1 MFWHITEIIK
11 ITFAT
16 IPYCSLPFFGL
27 QKNKIFIDCVEDQ
40 FWYQW
45 EQYQK
50 IFKNT
55 AIKSTQYAWTELE
68 PVSYIILQRQDDS
81 FDGYRI
87 TGRKHITKR

>member
-1 MFWHITEIIK
+1 MSKHLQQFPIVPCRFWP
-11 ITFAT
+11 A
-16 IPYCSLPFFGL
+16 
-27 QKNKIFIDCVEDQ
+27 KNKIFIDCAEDQ